1 MKIIKIIIRTIF
13 ELCAI
18 VYPYVIFLKLINAS
32 DEITVLNVIGM
43 IVYSIITINLF
54 EWVFEVDNEN

>member
-1 MKIIKIIIRTIF
+1 MKIIKGILRTIF

-18 VYPYVIFLKLINAS
+18 VYPYEIFLKIINAS

-43 IVYSIITINLF
+43 IVYSIIAINLF
-54 EWVFEVDNEN
+54 EWIFEVDNEN

>member
-18 VYPYVIFLKLINAS
+18 VYPYGIFLKIINAS

-43 IVYSIITINLF
+43 IAYSIIAINLF

>member
-1 MKIIKIIIRTIF
+1 MKIIKVILRTIF

-32 DEITVLNVIGM
+32 DKITIINYIGM
-43 IVYSIITINLF
+43 IIYSIIAINLF
-54 EWVFEVDNEN
+54 EWVFEVNNEK

>member
-18 VYPYVIFLKLINAS
+18 VYPYGIFLKIINAS

-43 IVYSIITINLF
+43 IVYSIIAINLF
-54 EWVFEVDNEN
+54 EWIFEVDNEN

>member
-1 MKIIKIIIRTIF
+1 MKIIKGILRAIF

-18 VYPYVIFLKLINAS
+18 VYPYGIFLKIINAS

-43 IVYSIITINLF
+43 IVYSIIAINLF
-54 EWVFEVDNEN
+54 EWVFEVNNEN

>member
-18 VYPYVIFLKLINAS
+18 VYPYVIFLKIINAS

-43 IVYSIITINLF
+43 IVYSIIAINLF